1 MTNGKPI
8 GDKGKFVEIVKK
20 QADGSW
26 KCINDIWNSDH
37 CLHPLLRND
46 NRGGSSSPPLFKLN
60 TLHCGNRDCRA
71 YGMFKFQ
78 HFFRDSSFP
87 WMSPTLKFQ
96 MSTFQLKSQLFLS
109 MRSSPDPYCESN
121 YSA

>member
-1 MTNGKPI
+1 MTNGKPT

-60 TLHCGNRDCRA
+60 TLHCGTRSAALTECLSSSTSSATRRSRGRRRRLGSRCR
-71 YGMFKFQ
+71 
-78 HFFRDSSFP
+78 
-87 WMSPTLKFQ
+87 
-96 MSTFQLKSQLFLS
+96 
-109 MRSSPDPYCESN
+109 RSS
-121 YSA
+121 